1 MCKGSRFEN
10 GLISNRNIPPLI
22 QNEVGATMVLVD
34 DKNSIRVKS
43 EGFEVSGNSGLLEL
57 TLPIHTVS
65 EANGLLS
72 KERFYKNGKP
82 KPEHWTEKSARHK
95 SQKHTVYAFLS
106 PLKSKLSL
114 PCTVKMV
121 RVAPNELDADDN
133 LRISLKWIKDAIA
146 EILTQDFVPGRADS
160 DKRIKWEYDQEK
172 SKTYGVKLQIWN

>member
-1 MCKGSRFEN
+1 MGAMLVLTVDKKSTEKG
-10 GLISNRNIPPLI
+10 
-22 QNEVGATMVLVD
+22 
-34 DKNSIRVKS
+34 S

-82 KPEHWTEKSARHK
+82 KPEHWTEKHARHK

-106 PLKSKLSL
+106 PLRSKLSL
-114 PCTVKMV
+114 PCTVKMI
-121 RVAPNELDADDN
+121 RMAPNKLDAKDN
-133 LRISLKWIKDAIA
+133 LRIALKWIADAIA
-146 EILTQDFVPGRADS
+146 EVITQDFVPGRADG
-160 DKRIKWEYDQEK
+160 DERISWEYDQEK